1 MALAVAPAVRPVA
14 PDLPL
19 GPALFAE
26 VAHGLPIALGAAA
39 ALWAAAM
46 AGGLIDNLRSSREAS
61 HVPTIDS
68 PATPTGALL
77 GMLVAIAFLQMGG
90 PERIAAAVTE
100 LPPDLLSP
108 LARAAFDLHAAI
120 GIAVAAAVPI
130 VVASIV
136 IEVAAALTVRAASPA
151 YLQPVIAPLRSI
163 ALLAVAALLLDRMV
177 ELLLLPPGWGR

>member
-1 MALAVAPAVRPVA
+1 
-14 PDLPL
+14 
-19 GPALFAE
+19 
-26 VAHGLPIALGAAA
+26 
-39 ALWAAAM
+39 
-46 AGGLIDNLRSSREAS
+46 
-61 HVPTIDS
+61 
-68 PATPTGALL
+68 
-77 GMLVAIAFLQMGG
+77 MLVAISFLQMGG
-90 PERIAAAVTE
+90 PERIAAAATE